1 MAFLLIII
9 DMKTKKSPLLPSVK
23 RRLVILGENIRLA
36 RQRRELTINLVAERA
51 GISRH
56 TLMAIE
62 KGEDQV
68 SMGSYASVLLSL
80 GLEKE
85 IDKLAA
91 DDQFGRKLQDARMI
105 GKRR

>member
-1 MAFLLIII
+1 M
-9 DMKTKKSPLLPSVK
+9 
-23 RRLVILGENIRLA
+23 
-36 RQRRELTINLVAERA
+36 AERA

-85 IDKLAA
+85 LDKIAA
-91 DDQFGRKLQDARMI
+91 DDEFGRKLQDARLSR
-105 GKRR
+105 KRR